1 MSAFWDGVGGF
12 FQDLGKGVT
21 GIVGGAGSIIGGIGG
36 TIGSRGTVNTAQAGM
51 INSNAQYQLMQIQAE
66 ADKQKSQQNIIIA
79 AVIVAALIVI
89 GVTYLK
95 YR

>member
-1 MSAFWDGVGGF
+1 MSQFWDGVGGF
-12 FQDLGKGVT
+12 FGDLGRGVT
-21 GIVGGAGSIIGGIGG
+21 GIVGGAGSIVGGIGN
-36 TIGSRGTVNTAQAGM
+36 TLNSRGVVNNAQATM
-51 INSNAQYQLMQIQAE
+51 IQSNAAYQLEQVKAD
-66 ADKQKSQQNIIIA
+66 AAKDKQQQNLIIA